1 MSFHSVLKFFRR
13 CCILKNI
20 IRHLSINLFIP
31 YVIVMDVYVEKP
43 LLIAVFL
50 FQKTVSRHVDVSLT
64 MCQQL
69 FVLLLLFVKSLYLTV
84 RHVLRDDIQ

>member
-13 CCILKNI
+13 CRILKNI

-31 YVIVMDVYVEKP
+31 YVIVMDVYVEKQ

-50 FQKTVSRHVDVSLT
+50 FQTTVSRHVDVSLT

-69 FVLLLLFVKSLYLTV
+69 FVLLLLCVKSLYLTV

>member
-31 YVIVMDVYVEKP
+31 SVIAMDVYLEKP

-50 FQKTVSRHVDVSLT
+50 FQTTVSRHVDVSLT
-64 MCQQL
+64 VCQRL
-69 FVLLLLFVKSLYLTV
+69 FVFLLLFVKPLYLTV
-84 RHVLRDDIQ
+84 RHVLRHDIQ

>member
-20 IRHLSINLFIP
+20 NRHLSINLFIP
-31 YVIVMDVYVEKP
+31 SVIAMDVYLEKP

-50 FQKTVSRHVDVSLT
+50 FQTTVSRHVDVSLT
-64 MCQQL
+64 VCQRL
-69 FVLLLLFVKSLYLTV
+69 FVFLLLFVKPLYLTV
-84 RHVLRDDIQ
+84 RLVLRDDIQ

>member
-31 YVIVMDVYVEKP
+31 SVIVMDVYVEKP

-50 FQKTVSRHVDVSLT
+50 FQTTVSRHVDVSLT
-64 MCQQL
+64 VCQRL
-69 FVLLLLFVKSLYLTV
+69 FVFLLLFVKPLYLTV
-84 RHVLRDDIQ
+84 RLVLRDDIQ